1 MQRNNGFL
9 LSLFCASILL
19 VGAGCASTA
28 TPKALAPVSGDEQS
42 ARLMEGATAED
53 PNAVEETV
61 VEKEFEVEKLFADV
75 EGEANAP
82 IAETADTELENVPS
96 AVSASK
102 VVTIAVRG
110 GSYYF
115 TPKEIKV
122 KKGDTVKVVFTNDGG
137 MHSFLLDAF
146 NVSMDPINVGESK
159 TLTFVAGKTGS
170 FEYYCGVG
178 KHRQM
183 GQKGTLVVE

>member
-1 MQRNNGFL
+1 MQRNSAFL
-9 LSLFCASILL
+9 LSLFCASMLL
-19 VGAGCASTA
+19 VGAGCASGSVPTA
-28 TPKALAPVSGDEQS
+28 QMPVVEDKQS
-42 ARLMEGATAED
+42 ARLMEGASAED

-61 VEKEFEVEKLFADV
+61 EEKESEVEKLFAEV

-115 TPKEIKV
+115 TPNEIKV

-137 MHSFLLDAF
+137 MHNFLLDAF
-146 NVSMDPINVGESK
+146 NVSMDPIKVGESK
-159 TLTFVAGKTGS
+159 TLTFVADKTGS

-183 GQKGTLVVE
+183 GQKGILVVE